1 MEEQDSSPPPDRALI
16 ERYEETVYRVRDGDV
31 EFVLELGRP
40 CEPLARLY
48 RERQKAT
55 AAFISA
61 FNPYSQATDPA
72 LNEAANER
80 LRADLETGGCEVLE
94 ALGSNREGTWEEA
107 SFLALGLGREAA
119 TALGRQYRQN
129 AIVFAEADAVPELL
143 LLR

>member
-1 MEEQDSSPPPDRALI
+1 MEGQESGTPLDRALI
-16 ERYEETVYRVRDGDV
+16 QRYEETLYRVRDGGA
-31 EFVLELGRP
+31 EFTLELGRP

-48 RERQKAT
+48 RERRKAT

-72 LNEAANER
+72 LNAAANER
-80 LRADLETGGCEVLE
+80 LRADLESAGCEVLE
-94 ALGSNREGTWEEA
+94 ALGSNPEGTWEEA

-119 TALGRQYRQN
+119 MALGRQYRQN

>member
-1 MEEQDSSPPPDRALI
+1 MQEQDSSPPLDRALI
-16 ERYEETVYRVRDGDV
+16 ERYEETVYRVRDRGVD
-31 EFVLELGRP
+31 FVLELGRP

-48 RERQKAT
+48 RERRKAT

-61 FNPYSQATDPA
+61 YNPYSQATDPA

-80 LRADLETGGCEVLE
+80 LRVDLEAAGCTVLA
-94 ALGSNREGTWEEA
+94 ALGSNREGTWQEA

-119 TALGRQYRQN
+119 MALGRHYRQN